1 MRTIGVFQV
10 RDILQEKYSVDV
22 DKYKTQIREF
32 VDEIVS
38 ATNPSWCTQERRTF
52 RSGSILVTREI

>member
-1 MRTIGVFQV
+1 VRTIGVFQV

-38 ATNPSWCTQERRTF
+38 ATNPS
-52 RSGSILVTREI
+52 